1 MIKKVALFF
10 SATDEK
16 TPYKRLLQYETVHN
30 NEVCV
35 LSGCPYRG
43 VFQQVWS
50 TQKKQ
55 RNQTIEFSWGLYCLV
70 VLFLLLYVIC
80 ASIPTEGTV
89 KQGLTTGITEVKNQN
104 LSQVHPWHHTQ
115 CVLLIFSRCQISK
128 ISYSHVQDSQVT
140 TLWSFLVVRNC
151 FENLSWYFLVKQ
163 ETLAPVT
170 WTSHPLYMFKLL

>member
-1 MIKKVALFF
+1 MIKNTALFF

-16 TPYKRLLQYETVHN
+16 TLYKHILQYETVRN

-35 LSGCPYRG
+35 LSGCPYSG
-43 VFQQVWS
+43 VFHYDHHKK
-50 TQKKQ
+50 KKQ
-55 RNQTIEFSWGLYCLV
+55 QQPKNRVLLGALLFGCVVSFVVCNLRLNNYRRNH
-70 VLFLLLYVIC
+70 
-80 ASIPTEGTV
+80 
-89 KQGLTTGITEVKNQN
+89 KTGFDCITEVKNQN
-104 LSQVHPWHHTQ
+104 LSQVHPSHHTQ
-115 CVLLIFSRCQISK
+115 GVLLISSRCQTSK

-170 WTSHPLYMFKLL
+170 SHPLMFKLL